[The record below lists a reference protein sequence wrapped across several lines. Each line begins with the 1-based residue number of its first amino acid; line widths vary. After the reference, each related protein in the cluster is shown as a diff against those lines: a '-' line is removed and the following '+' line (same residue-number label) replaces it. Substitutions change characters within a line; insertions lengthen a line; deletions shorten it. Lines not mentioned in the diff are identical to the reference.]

1 MWGFFFVT
9 FTPNRWGIDGWEHS
23 VCKLYFCY
31 LVKRKKWLLWIE
43 THWNTP
49 GAFLHAQTTNSFPLL
64 NLYFTELFIFW
75 RVRVMPLNFRN
86 IGNNSCPSQGK
97 IWNKCTKKSLNPL
110 KITGHSTF
118 IGNNY
123 CEIKWIVLLVLPL
136 SLFKTRFSAKSPGA
150 NGLIPRGGY
159 CHIWAI

>member
-1 MWGFFFVT
+1 MWHLPQTDGVLMDGSIQYVS
-9 FTPNRWGIDGWEHS
+9 FTS
-23 VCKLYFCY
+23 VILWRGKNDYCK
-31 LVKRKKWLLWIE
+31 WIE

-64 NLYFTELFIFW
+64 NLYFTELFIVW
-75 RVRVMPLNFRN
+75 RVRVMPLNLRN
-86 IGNNSCPSQGK
+86 TGNNSCPTQGK

-123 CEIKWIVLLVLPL
+123 REIKWIVLIVLPL
-136 SLFKTRFSAKSPGA
+136 SLWT
-150 NGLIPRGGY
+150 L
-159 CHIWAI
+159 